1 MGVGMKY
8 IQFPS
13 GVIVSLQN
21 IKMVGRY
28 LDSYGKILGVSFLY
42 DNCEAVK
49 ITLDDY
55 QVPSVLNQIADFL
68 AKTTTINI
76 VRQIQLEKE
85 NGKNQPDKENEN
97 A

>member
-1 MGVGMKY
+1 MKY

-21 IKMVGRY
+21 IKMVGRH
-28 LDSYGKILGVSFLY
+28 LDTYSSKILGISFLY
-42 DNCEAVK
+42 DNGEAVK

-55 QVPSVLNQIADFL
+55 QVPSVLNQIAEFL
-68 AKTTTINI
+68 SKTTTVNM
-76 VRQIQLEKE
+76 VRQIQLDAEQPTKKE
-85 NGKNQPDKENEN
+85 SEH